1 MERGLVET
9 EYARADKEAK
19 GVLNNAGVV
28 IKKTAEVCDSLDK
41 IKKFGEST
49 WSFATS
55 VGPLLLLHVDKLMK

>member
-1 MERGLVET
+1 LERGLVET